1 MSFARPL
8 SKGLLKKMYL
18 IVLHGHG
25 PGGPH
30 RHNSW
35 GYDTILS
42 STLPHHY
49 GLDRLSDQEI
59 IEARRAIDELE
70 RDGYIS
76 QDPSQSSD
84 VFKILTD
91 RGRVLAEQALDDMVI
106 PSIDIDTLLTR
117 EDLRLRVRDDYQS
130 GDYDTAIFKAF
141 RLIEETVRKK
151 AGLPATAIG
160 ADLMSTAFKPKGGIL
175 KHPAAATEGE
185 LEGFHVLM
193 RGAIMW
199 FKNPSSHRTVAYS
212 SPGVVAQALGFANM
226 LLDLIDEC

>member
-25 PGGPH
+25 PSGPY
-30 RHNSW
+30 RHSSW

-49 GLDRLSDQEI
+49 GLGRLSDQET
-59 IEARRAIDELE
+59 IEARRAISELE
-70 RDGYIS
+70 RDGYIT
-76 QDPSQSSD
+76 QDPSQSSE

-91 RGRVLAEQALDDMVI
+91 RGRTLAEKSLNEMVI
-106 PSIDIDTLLTR
+106 PSIDIDALLTR

-141 RLIEETVRKK
+141 R
-151 AGLPATAIG
+151 
-160 ADLMSTAFKPKGGIL
+160 
-175 KHPAAATEGE
+175 
-185 LEGFHVLM
+185 
-193 RGAIMW
+193 
-199 FKNPSSHRTVAYS
+199 
-212 SPGVVAQALGFANM
+212 
-226 LLDLIDEC
+226 

>member
-1 MSFARPL
+1 MTFARPL
-8 SKGLLKKMYL
+8 SKDLLKKMFL
-18 IVLHGHG
+18 VVLREHG
-25 PGGPH
+25 PGGRF
-30 RHNSW
+30 RHSAW
-35 GYDTILS
+35 GYDSILGS
-42 STLPHHY
+42 SLPHY
-49 GLDRLSDQEI
+49 YELDRLSDQEMGD
-59 IEARRAIDELE
+59 ARRAIIELE
-70 RDGYIS
+70 RDDYIR

-91 RGRVLAEQALDDMVI
+91 RGRALAEKSINEMAI
-106 PSIDIDTLLTR
+106 PSIDIDALLAR

-141 RLIEETVRKK
+141 RLVEETVRIK

-160 ADLMSTAFKPKGGIL
+160 TDLMSAAFKPKGGIL

-212 SPGVVAQALGFANM
+212 SPEAVAQALGFANM
-226 LLDLIDEC
+226 LLDLVDEC